1 MADLSPFVIEKCI
14 QSIVGHPKTI
24 KKLKSGD
31 LLLEVDRKQ
40 QVENLLKTTKI
51 FDLKV
56 KISLHNS
63 LNSSKGVIRCSELR
77 PCSDK
82 EIIENLKEQG
92 VTGVRNVSVRR
103 NGVIK
108 PTNTYVLTFNTPIL
122 AKKTKVAFLSVN
134 VEVYIPN
141 PLRCYQCQVF
151 GHHEDYCMKKPTCG
165 NCGFER
171 HCNDDRNCK
180 NTSKCVNCNGNHP
193 VFSRDC
199 PTWKKEKAI
208 LKGKYEKSIT
218 VPEARKLVEEQ
229 FAAPGKS
236 YASITKVAGV
246 HVSCTDAQTQTDET
260 YIAELKSATSNAGS
274 KPTLAPPLSGMAQIK
289 MGKST

>member
-1 MADLSPFVIEKCI
+1 M
-14 QSIVGHPKTI
+14 
-24 KKLKSGD
+24 
-31 LLLEVDRKQ
+31 
-40 QVENLLKTTKI
+40 
-51 FDLKV
+51 
-56 KISLHNS
+56 
-63 LNSSKGVIRCSELR
+63 
-77 PCSDK
+77 
-82 EIIENLKEQG
+82 KEQG

-108 PTNTYVLTFNTPIL
+108 PTNTYVLTFIL
-122 AKKTKVAFLSVN
+122 PKKIKDAFLSVN

-151 GHHEDYCMKKPTCG
+151 GHHEDYCMKKPICG
-165 NCGFER
+165 NCGGER

-180 NTSKCVNCNGNHP
+180 DTAKCVNCNGNHP

-208 LKGKYEKSIT
+208 LKVKYEKSIT
-218 VPEARKLVEEQ
+218 FPEAQKLVEEQ

-246 HVSCTDAQTQTDET
+246 HVFHALMHKRKQMKR
-260 YIAELKSATSNAGS
+260 AMLN
-274 KPTLAPPLSGMAQIK
+274 
-289 MGKST
+289 